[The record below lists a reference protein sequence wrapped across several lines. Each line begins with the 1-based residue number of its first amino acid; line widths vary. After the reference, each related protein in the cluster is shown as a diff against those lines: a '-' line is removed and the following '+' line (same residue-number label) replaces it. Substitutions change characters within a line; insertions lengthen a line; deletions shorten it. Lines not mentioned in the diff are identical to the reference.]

1 MCEYFVFAFNLVC
14 AIALCENTDKI
25 RWDFVFKMT
34 LEQEIQV
41 INVVCLSLIGK
52 NLEKLYPSNLQI
64 KWVDIFK
71 WVQKSIVSLSIQRS
85 FIVHF
90 HPRIEE
96 YVRKPLI
103 ARLAAPTATGNQRK
117 EVEGL

>member
-1 MCEYFVFAFNLVC
+1 MLRKCLKCFVFAFNLC
-14 AIALCENTDKI
+14 TTTLCENGDKI

-71 WVQKSIVSLSIQRS
+71 WVQKPLYLYLTAYGLTKVTLYI
-85 FIVHF
+85 FIH
-90 HPRIEE
+90 
-96 YVRKPLI
+96 
-103 ARLAAPTATGNQRK
+103 A
-117 EVEGL
+117 